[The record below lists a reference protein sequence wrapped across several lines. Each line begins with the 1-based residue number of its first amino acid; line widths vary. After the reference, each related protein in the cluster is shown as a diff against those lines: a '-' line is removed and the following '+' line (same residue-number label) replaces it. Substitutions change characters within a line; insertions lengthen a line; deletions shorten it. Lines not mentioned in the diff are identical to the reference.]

1 MRKYIANTC
10 REDLNDISQWNEEDL
25 FRYLKCSFY
34 HDLEKAKDPLS
45 NWDCYSKQYRHR
57 IELKCR
63 TKHFE
68 GLLIEKKKFISLTN
82 KASKH
87 LDVPIYINC
96 TPSGVFSFNLLKFDP
111 DWFTYPF
118 NKTKMFEETQK
129 VDKVVAMLPVKE
141 AEVL

>member
-1 MRKYIANTC
+1 MEPIT
-10 REDLNDISQWNEEDL
+10 EEGDL
-25 FRYLKCSFY
+25 FDFLKRSRYPD
-34 HDLEKAKDPLS
+34 HVKAKTQMS
-45 NWDCYSKQYRHR
+45 RWDCYSPKVRHR

-68 GLLIEKKKFISLTN
+68 GLLIEKKKFLALTA

-96 TPSGVFSFNLLKFDP
+96 TPSGVFSFNLLKVKP

-118 NKTKMFEETQK
+118 NKTKMFEHTHK
-129 VDKVVAMLPVKE
+129 VDKVVAMLPVKD
-141 AEVL
+141 AIIL

>member
-1 MRKYIANTC
+1 MSIC
-10 REDLNDISQWNEEDL
+10 REDLPDITQWKESDL
-25 FRYLKCSFY
+25 FKYIKCSFY
-34 HDLEKAKDPLS
+34 PDLQKAKNPLS
-45 NWDCYSKQYRHR
+45 RWDCYSKQYRHR

-68 GLLIEKKKFISLTN
+68 GLLIEKKKFLALTA

-96 TPSGVFSFNLLKFDP
+96 TPSGVFSFNLLKVKP

-118 NKTKMFEETQK
+118 NKTKMFEHTHK
-129 VDKVVAMLPVKE
+129 VDKVVAMLPVKD
-141 AEVL
+141 AIIL